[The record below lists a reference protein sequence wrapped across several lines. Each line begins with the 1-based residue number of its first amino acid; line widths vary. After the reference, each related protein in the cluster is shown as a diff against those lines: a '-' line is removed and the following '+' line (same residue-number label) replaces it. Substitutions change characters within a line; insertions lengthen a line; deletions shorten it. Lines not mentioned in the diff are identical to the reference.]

1 MTLEIPT
8 RPTKC
13 TLNGVKYEKYGRE
26 PSGRPEVATLSLP
39 DPILR
44 LPLGSLRSPI
54 FPPVGSLVPGL
65 NMAS

>member
-13 TLNGVKYEKYGRE
+13 ALNGVKYEKYGCE
-26 PSGRPEVATLSLP
+26 PSGRREVATLSLP

-65 NMAS
+65 NMTS